1 MAHPMDSEVRHA
13 HSGKLNVLG
22 GKGEYPSDR
31 AARIAGT
38 ATTNSDA
45 QGDAAHMPDEQWT
58 AAPARQV
65 SNRGNVKGD

>member
-1 MAHPMDSEVRHA
+1 MAHPMDNDVRKA
-13 HSGKLNVLG
+13 QADKLNILG

-38 ATTNSDA
+38 EINPDA
-45 QGDAAHMPDEQWT
+45 QGDAARLPEEQWV